1 MSTKVDATYS
11 RVMPEIVLAERAG
24 VGADGADRPTEDHVV
39 VLDSAVLLLDGAT
52 APRPDLPAGGWYA
65 DLLARRLAEGLRA
78 APDAD
83 LAGTLADAIADVAGD
98 HGLEPRH
105 SPSSTVAMLRWQDER
120 VDALVLADSPIV
132 AFGGFG
138 LDVVSDDRLATL
150 RDEGKLQ
157 TGADVRRRRNAE
169 DGFWVAEADP
179 AAAAHALRRSWPR
192 AEVGAVLLASDGVS
206 IGVDEYELF
215 GWPEVLAMTKA
226 AGPDAVLDAVRTA
239 EKLDPDGERWPRAK
253 RHDDQALVMVDFA
266 AG

>member
-1 MSTKVDATYS
+1 
-11 RVMPEIVLAERAG
+11 MPEIVLAERAG
-24 VGADGADRPTEDHVV
+24 VGTDGADRPTEDHVV

-52 APRPDLPAGGWYA
+52 APSPEAPSGGWYA
-65 DLLARRLAEGLRA
+65 GLLARRLADSLRA

-83 LAGTLADAIADVAGD
+83 LAATLADAIAGVAGD

-105 SPSSTVAMLRWQDER
+105 SPSSTVAMLRWQEER
-120 VDALVLADSPIV
+120 VDALVLADSPII

-179 AAAAHALRRSWPR
+179 VAAVHAVRRSWPR
-192 AEVGAVLLASDGVS
+192 AEVDAVLLVSDGVS
-206 IGVDEYELF
+206 IGVDEYGLF
-215 GWPEVLAMTKA
+215 GWPEVLTLTRAD
-226 AGPDAVLDAVRTA
+226 GPDAVLDAVRTA
-239 EKLDPDGERWPRAK
+239 EKLDPGGERWPRAK
-253 RHDDQALVMVDFA
+253 RHDDQALVKVDFIPD
-266 AG
+266 